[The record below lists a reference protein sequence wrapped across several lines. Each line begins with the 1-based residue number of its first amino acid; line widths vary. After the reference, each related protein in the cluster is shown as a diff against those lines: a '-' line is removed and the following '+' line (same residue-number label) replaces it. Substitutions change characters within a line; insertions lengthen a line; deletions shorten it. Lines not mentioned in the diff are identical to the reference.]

1 MTNKIKHCF
10 TMINEGDDKFR
21 VVKIIY
27 KQSGYYALGKINPD
41 DPTELDKFVGDF
53 TYVENICENWNKRLG
68 ISAEEEMEIVAS
80 SMGGQ

>member
-21 VVKIIY
+21 VVKVIY

-41 DPTELDKFVGDF
+41 DPAPINF
-53 TYVENICENWNKRLG
+53 TL
-68 ISAEEEMEIVAS
+68 
-80 SMGGQ
+80 